1 LGFAYPKIMLLQM
14 AWNCI
19 FQEVVLIDEDFAFGY
34 SDWYT
39 AQKTELPRGALTKV
53 SKYKTY

>member
-1 LGFAYPKIMLLQM
+1 MLLQM